1 MRLDRARARQAVMS
15 KVAGPLG
22 IDPVAAA
29 EGIVR
34 VIEVK
39 MEEAIKAIST
49 MRGHDLRDFMLLAF
63 GGAGPIHAA
72 RIARGLG
79 MAGLIVPLYPGVY
92 SALGLIMSDV
102 KHDYVRSRMQPMSEL
117 SVDAV
122 NGMFAQ
128 LETLAATDLASD
140 GFTPERIKIQR
151 ALDMRYAGQGYEIT
165 MPCDTE
171 ALRDGGLAG
180 LRRQF
185 DRQHQSMFGHMA
197 PEQAVEVVSYR
208 VRGLG
213 LVPPVELPRFKPT
226 GASLADARRDTRQVR
241 FDGLDVE
248 CPVYQR
254 ERLDVGLTVRGPA
267 ILDQFDCTT
276 VIHAG
281 QTARVDE
288 WKNLIVT
295 QET

>member
-1 MRLDRARARQAVMS
+1 
-15 KVAGPLG
+15 
-22 IDPVAAA
+22 
-29 EGIVR
+29 
-34 VIEVK
+34 
-39 MEEAIKAIST
+39 
-49 MRGHDLRDFMLLAF
+49 LRD
-63 GGAGPIHAA
+63 
-72 RIARGLG
+72 R
-79 MAGLIVPLYPGVY
+79 
-92 SALGLIMSDV
+92 
-102 KHDYVRSRMQPMSEL
+102 
-117 SVDAV
+117 
-122 NGMFAQ
+122 
-128 LETLAATDLASD
+128 
-140 GFTPERIKIQR
+140 
-151 ALDMRYAGQGYEIT
+151 
-165 MPCDTE
+165 
-171 ALRDGGLAG
+171 GLAG

-241 FDGLDVE
+241 FDGRDVE

-254 ERLDVGLTVRGPA
+254 ERLDVGLTLRGPA